1 MKYADAKVVFS
12 EIPDEITLAVSISGC
27 PGTCEGCHSPWLRE
41 DKGEELDRAS
51 LHKLIE
57 DNPGI
62 SCICLMGG
70 DQNTAYLITMFY
82 WLKTRHP
89 ELKTA
94 WYSGLDKPDD
104 TSILKYLDYL
114 KTGPYRKNLGPLNSP
129 TTNQRF
135 YKIIH
140 TPVPSILLVDQT
152 HLFWKKDSSEK

>member
-27 PGTCEGCHSPWLRE
+27 PGTCKGCHSPWLRE

-51 LHKLIE
+51 LYKLIE

-70 DQNTAYLITMFY
+70 DQNTAYLMTVFY

-94 WYSGLDKPDD
+94 WYSGLDKLDD

-114 KTGPYRKNLGPLNSP
+114 KIGPYREDLGPLSSP
-129 TTNQRF
+129 ATNQRF

-140 TPVPSILLVDQT
+140 TPIPSTLLVDQT

>member
-1 MKYADAKVVFS
+1 
-12 EIPDEITLAVSISGC
+12 
-27 PGTCEGCHSPWLRE
+27 
-41 DKGEELDRAS
+41 
-51 LHKLIE
+51 
-57 DNPGI
+57 
-62 SCICLMGG
+62 MGG